1 MSDLTTFSQA
11 DGVSAPI
18 APYSLL
24 VRSDNARSTYHIA
37 GQCAVNASGEVVG
50 TTIEQQ
56 TAAVFD
62 NLTRVL
68 AVDGLKWSNVVKLTC
83 FVVNR
88 GDIPGFN
95 ATRSEIFA
103 ELLPDGPYPAN
114 SLLIVSGLV
123 WPELLLEI
131 EGVAVA

>member
-11 DGVSAPI
+11 DGVSSPI
-18 APYSLL
+18 GPYSLL
-24 VRSDNARSTYHIA
+24 TRSDNARSIYHIA
-37 GQCAVNASGEVVG
+37 GQCAVDASGAVMG
-50 TTIEQQ
+50 TTIEEQ

-62 NLTRVL
+62 NLTKVL

-88 GDIPGFN
+88 DDIPGFN
-95 ATRSEIFA
+95 ATRKKIFA
-103 ELLPDGPYPAN
+103 DLLPDGPYPAN

>member
-11 DGVSAPI
+11 DGVSSPI
-18 APYSLL
+18 APYSLM
-24 VRSDNARSTYHIA
+24 VRSNNARSIYHIA
-37 GQCAVNASGEVVG
+37 GQCAVDASGAVMG
-50 TTIEQQ
+50 ATIEEQ

-62 NLTRVL
+62 NLTKVL

-83 FVVNR
+83 YVVNR
-88 GDIPGFN
+88 GDIRGFN
-95 ATRSEIFA
+95 AAREKAFT
-103 ELLPDGPYPAN
+103 ELLPNGPYPAN
-114 SLLIVSGLV
+114 SLIIVSGLV